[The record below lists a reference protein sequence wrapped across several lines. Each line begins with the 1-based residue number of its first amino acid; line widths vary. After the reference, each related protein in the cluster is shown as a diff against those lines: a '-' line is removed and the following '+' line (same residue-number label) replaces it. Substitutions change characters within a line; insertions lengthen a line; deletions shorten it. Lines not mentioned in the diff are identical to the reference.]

1 MGNLT
6 TITFYN
12 DAYWDI
18 EKNPQQVM
26 ENILAGMDGSLHQ
39 DQDTMGSA
47 YAPIGSH
54 SNAMTVQRTRHAN
67 SKTVYVHMGNT
78 VMDMDPYSE
87 QIRKLKK
94 NNPEFYNQLLSKLK
108 ETVKELEKLETD

>member
-1 MGNLT
+1 
-6 TITFYN
+6 
-12 DAYWDI
+12 
-18 EKNPQQVM
+18 
-26 ENILAGMDGSLHQ
+26 
-39 DQDTMGSA
+39 
-47 YAPIGSH
+47 
-54 SNAMTVQRTRHAN
+54 
-67 SKTVYVHMGNT
+67 MGNT